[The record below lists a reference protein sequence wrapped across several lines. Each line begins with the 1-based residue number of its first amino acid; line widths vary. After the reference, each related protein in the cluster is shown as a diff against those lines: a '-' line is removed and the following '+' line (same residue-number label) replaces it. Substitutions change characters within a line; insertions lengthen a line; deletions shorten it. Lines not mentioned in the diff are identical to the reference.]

1 MNSVALTAALK
12 IKKEVEM
19 NDARVNSLSHT
30 VFLGPISTV
39 YDWG

>member
-1 MNSVALTAALK
+1 MNSAALTAALK
-12 IKKEVEM
+12 KEVGM
-19 NDARVNSLSHT
+19 NDAQANSLSHT